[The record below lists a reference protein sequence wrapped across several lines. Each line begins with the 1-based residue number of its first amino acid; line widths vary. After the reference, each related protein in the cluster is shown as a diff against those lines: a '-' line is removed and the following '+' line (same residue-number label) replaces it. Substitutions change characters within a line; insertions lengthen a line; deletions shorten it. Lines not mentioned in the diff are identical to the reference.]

1 MSEGTVLHSLL
12 DALYFSSKDNAILNK
27 KIKIKF

>member
-1 MSEGTVLHSLL
+1 MSEGKVLHSL

-27 KIKIKF
+27 KIKNKI